1 MQKKLSGIRERA
13 SMFQYIRDPDKIYRR
28 SFEILRREADFSSL
42 PSGLRPIAERLVH
55 ACGMPEIVK
64 ELAWGGAPVE
74 AAQQA
79 LSDGA
84 SILIDAEMVG
94 AGIMKRRLPSND
106 TIICTL
112 NDPRTTEIAKTIA
125 NTRSAAAV
133 ELWSNHLAGAVTVF
147 GNAPTALYRMLE
159 LLAKGAP
166 KPAAVFAFPV
176 GFIGAAESKAAL
188 IEHAGKIPYITLR
201 GRLGGSAMAAAAINA
216 LLPEIQP

>member
-1 MQKKLSGIRERA
+1 
-13 SMFQYIRDPDKIYRR
+13 MFQYIRDPDKIYRR

-42 PSGLRPIAERLVH
+42 PNGLRPIAERLVH

-64 ELAWGGAPVE
+64 DLAWGGAPEE
-74 AAQQA
+74 AAQRA
-79 LSDGA
+79 LSNGA
-84 SILIDAEMVG
+84 SILIDAEMVR
-94 AGIMKRRLPSND
+94 AGIMKRRMPNNN

-112 NDPRTTEIAKTIA
+112 NDIRTTEMAKTIA

-133 ELWSNHLAGAVTVF
+133 ELWKDHLAGAGTVF

-159 LLAKGAP
+159 LLAKGGP
-166 KPAAVFAFPV
+166 RPAAIFAFPV

-188 IEHAGKIPYITLR
+188 IKHAGEIPYLTLR

-216 LLPEIQP
+216 LLPKIQS

>member
-1 MQKKLSGIRERA
+1 
-13 SMFQYIRDPDKIYRR
+13 MFQYIRDPDKIYRR
-28 SFEILRREADFSSL
+28 SFEILRQEADFSSL

-64 ELAWGGAPVE
+64 ELAWGGTPDE
-74 AAQQA
+74 AAKRA

-84 SILIDAEMVG
+84 NILIDAEMVG
-94 AGIMKRRLPSND
+94 AGIMKRRLPKNNA
-106 TIICTL
+106 IICTL
-112 NDPRTTEIAKTIA
+112 NDARTTEMAKTIA

-133 ELWSNHLAGAVTVF
+133 ELWNDHLSGAVTVF

-159 LLAKGAP
+159 LLAKGGP
-166 KPAAVFAFPV
+166 RPAAIFAFPV

-188 IEHAGKIPYITLR
+188 IKHAGEIPYLTLR

-216 LLPEIQP
+216 LLPKIQP

>member
-1 MQKKLSGIRERA
+1 MI
-13 SMFQYIRDPDKIYRR
+13 QYIRDPEKIYLR

-42 PSGLRPIAERLVH
+42 PSGLKPIGERLVH

-64 ELAWGGAPVE
+64 GLAWGGAPDK

-94 AGIMKRRLPSND
+94 AGIMKRRLPNNN

-112 NDPRTTEIAKTIA
+112 NDNRTTEIAKIIA

-133 ELWSNHLAGAVTVF
+133 ELWNNHLAGAITVF
-147 GNAPTALYRMLE
+147 GNAPTAL
-159 LLAKGAP
+159 
-166 KPAAVFAFPV
+166 
-176 GFIGAAESKAAL
+176 
-188 IEHAGKIPYITLR
+188 
-201 GRLGGSAMAAAAINA
+201 
-216 LLPEIQP
+216 

>member
-1 MQKKLSGIRERA
+1 
-13 SMFQYIRDPDKIYRR
+13 MFQYIRDPEKIYRR
-28 SFEILRREADFSSL
+28 SFETLRQEADFSSL

-64 ELAWGGAPVE
+64 ELAWGGTPDK
-74 AAQQA
+74 AAKRA
-79 LSDGA
+79 LNDGA

-94 AGIMKRRLPSND
+94 AGIMKRRLPKNN

-112 NDPRTTEIAKTIA
+112 NDIRTTKMAKTIA

-133 ELWSNHLAGAVTVF
+133 ELWKTHLAGAVTVF

-159 LLAKGAP
+159 LLAKGGP
-166 KPAAVFAFPV
+166 RPAAIFAFPV

-188 IEHAGKIPYITLR
+188 IKHAGEIPYLTLR

-216 LLPEIQP
+216 LLPKIQP

>member
-1 MQKKLSGIRERA
+1 
-13 SMFQYIRDPDKIYRR
+13 MFQYIRDPDKIYRR
-28 SFEILRREADFSSL
+28 SFEILRQEADFSSL

-64 ELAWGGAPVE
+64 ELAWGGTPDETAKR
-74 AAQQA
+74 A

-84 SILIDAEMVG
+84 NILIDAEMVG
-94 AGIMKRRLPSND
+94 AGIMKRRLPKNN

-112 NDPRTTEIAKTIA
+112 NDARTTEMAKTIA

-133 ELWSNHLAGAVTVF
+133 ELWNNHLSGAVAVF

-159 LLAKGAP
+159 LLAKGGP
-166 KPAAVFAFPV
+166 RPAAIFAFPV

-188 IEHAGKIPYITLR
+188 IKHAGEIPYLTLR

-216 LLPEIQP
+216 LLPKIQP